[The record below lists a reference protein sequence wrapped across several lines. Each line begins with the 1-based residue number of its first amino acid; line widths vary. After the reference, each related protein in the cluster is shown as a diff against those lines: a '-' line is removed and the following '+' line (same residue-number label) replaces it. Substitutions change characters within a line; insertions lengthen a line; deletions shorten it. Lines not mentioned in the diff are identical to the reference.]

1 MEDAEIQRQHGKHEN
16 MKQHPKK
23 PVRGHRWNCNNRPLP
38 PRSAWTQNNQA
49 GELDGSAYP
58 FTGAILQKM

>member
-23 PVRGHRWNCNNRPLP
+23 PVRGHRWNCNNR
-38 PRSAWTQNNQA
+38 
-49 GELDGSAYP
+49 
-58 FTGAILQKM
+58 TGKDEKAIVKDDKKT